1 MSQRQVLQGKARGAR
16 RPDGLAA
23 GAAGAP
29 GRPAPPCFSSAVFEQ
44 YQKARTQFVQMVAE
58 LATRPQNIETLQN
71 AGVMSLLRPLLL
83 DVVPTI
89 QQTAALA
96 LGRLANYNDDLAEAV
111 VKGDILPQLV
121 YSLAEQNR
129 FYKKAAAFVLRAVG
143 KHSPQLAQAIVD
155 CGALDTLVI
164 CLEDFDPGV
173 KEAAAW
179 ALGYIGR
186 HNAELS
192 QAVVDAGAV
201 PLLVLCIQEPEI
213 ALKRIAASA
222 LSDISKHSPELAQTV
237 VDAGAIAHLAQ
248 MILNPDSKLKRQV
261 LSALSQIAKHSVDL
275 AEMVVEA
282 EIFPVVLTCLKDK
295 DEYVKKNASTLIRE
309 IAKHTPELSQL
320 IVNAGGVAAVIDC
333 IGSCKGNIRLP
344 GIMMLGYVA
353 AHSENLAMAVIISK
367 GVPQLSVCLSE
378 EPEDHIKAAAA
389 WALGQIGRHTPEHAR
404 AVAVTNTLPV
414 LLSLY
419 MSTESSE
426 DLQVKS
432 KKAIKNILQ
441 KCTYLPALEPF
452 LYDAPPNILKH
463 VVGQF
468 SKVLPH
474 DSKAR
479 RLFVTSGGLKKV
491 QEIKAEPGSL
501 LQEYINSINNCY
513 PEEIVSKFFLEVE
526 FIYFCEVHECC
537 LTKRVPMSCSVHPAG
552 LFQKHLESCGKTTSR
567 KVLPSSERKNAFCYS
582 CHYRNG
588 LCVRFS
594 PQVTF
599 YKVNAIFP
607 LKTGV
612 FLVVYWCQGS
622 PALGAARRGLAQPWS
637 NVWCRH
643 LWAWVPE
650 ALYPQDGAGSLGA
663 RSFIGNTPCDDKFLF
678 LQLTVLEQR
687 LVERPRAHVDRD
699 EDEEDQQ

>member
-1 MSQRQVLQGKARGAR
+1 MSQRQCSSSTRKPGPSSCRWWR
-16 RPDGLAA
+16 SWRPDPKTSRL
-23 GAAGAP
+23 
-29 GRPAPPCFSSAVFEQ
+29 C
-44 YQKARTQFVQMVAE
+44 K
-58 LATRPQNIETLQN
+58 TR
-71 AGVMSLLRPLLL
+71 
-83 DVVPTI
+83 
-89 QQTAALA
+89 
-96 LGRLANYNDDLAEAV
+96 
-111 VKGDILPQLV
+111 
-121 YSLAEQNR
+121 R

-179 ALGYIGR
+179 ALGYIAR

-213 ALKRIAASA
+213 ALKRIAAST

-248 MILNPDSKLKRQV
+248 MILSPDAKLKRQI

-295 DEYVKKNASTLIRE
+295 DDYVKKNASTLIRE
-309 IAKHTPELSQL
+309 IAKHTPELAQL
-320 IVNAGGVAAVIDC
+320 IVNSGGVAAVIDC
-333 IGSCKGNIRLP
+333 VGSCKGNIRLP

-419 MSTESSE
+419 MSPESSE

-432 KKAIKNILQ
+432 KKAIKSILQ

-501 LQEYINSINNCY
+501 LQEYINSINSCY
-513 PEEIVSKFFLEVE
+513 PEEIVRYYSPGYSETL
-526 FIYFCEVHECC
+526 
-537 LTKRVPMSCSVHPAG
+537 LQRVDSY
-552 LFQKHLESCGKTTSR
+552 Q
-567 KVLPSSERKNAFCYS
+567 
-582 CHYRNG
+582 
-588 LCVRFS
+588 
-594 PQVTF
+594 
-599 YKVNAIFP
+599 P
-607 LKTGV
+607 LI
-612 FLVVYWCQGS
+612 
-622 PALGAARRGLAQPWS
+622 
-637 NVWCRH
+637 N
-643 LWAWVPE
+643 
-650 ALYPQDGAGSLGA
+650 
-663 RSFIGNTPCDDKFLF
+663 
-678 LQLTVLEQR
+678 
-687 LVERPRAHVDRD
+687 
-699 EDEEDQQ
+699 

>member
-1 MSQRQVLQGKARGAR
+1 MSQRQVLQ
-16 RPDGLAA
+16 
-23 GAAGAP
+23 
-29 GRPAPPCFSSAVFEQ
+29 VFEQ

-179 ALGYIGR
+179 ALGYIAR

-213 ALKRIAASA
+213 ALKRIAAST

-248 MILNPDSKLKRQV
+248 MILSPDAKLKRQI

-295 DEYVKKNASTLIRE
+295 DDYVKKNASTLIRE
-309 IAKHTPELSQL
+309 IAKHTPE
-320 IVNAGGVAAVIDC
+320 
-333 IGSCKGNIRLP
+333 
-344 GIMMLGYVA
+344 
-353 AHSENLAMAVIISK
+353 

-419 MSTESSE
+419 MSPESSE

-432 KKAIKNILQ
+432 KKAIKSILQ

-513 PEEIVSKFFLEVE
+513 PEEIVRYYSPGYSETL
-526 FIYFCEVHECC
+526 
-537 LTKRVPMSCSVHPAG
+537 LQRVDSY
-552 LFQKHLESCGKTTSR
+552 Q
-567 KVLPSSERKNAFCYS
+567 
-582 CHYRNG
+582 
-588 LCVRFS
+588 
-594 PQVTF
+594 
-599 YKVNAIFP
+599 P
-607 LKTGV
+607 LI
-612 FLVVYWCQGS
+612 
-622 PALGAARRGLAQPWS
+622 
-637 NVWCRH
+637 N
-643 LWAWVPE
+643 
-650 ALYPQDGAGSLGA
+650 
-663 RSFIGNTPCDDKFLF
+663 
-678 LQLTVLEQR
+678 
-687 LVERPRAHVDRD
+687 
-699 EDEEDQQ
+699 

>member
-1 MSQRQVLQGKARGAR
+1 MSQKHVLQ
-16 RPDGLAA
+16 
-23 GAAGAP
+23 
-29 GRPAPPCFSSAVFEQ
+29 VFEQ
-44 YQKARTQFVQMVAE
+44 YQKARTQFVQTVAE
-58 LATRPQNIETLQN
+58 LATRPKNIETLQN

-89 QQTAALA
+89 QQTAVLA

-173 KEAAAW
+173 KEAVAW
-179 ALGYIGR
+179 ALGNIAR

-201 PLLVLCIQEPEI
+201 PLLILCIQEPEI
-213 ALKRIAASA
+213 ALKRIAASV
-222 LSDISKHSPELAQTV
+222 LSDISEHSPELAQTV
-237 VDAGAIAHLAQ
+237 VDAGAIAHLAR
-248 MILNPDSKLKRQV
+248 MILNPNAKLKRQV

-309 IAKHTPELSQL
+309 IAKHTPE
-320 IVNAGGVAAVIDC
+320 
-333 IGSCKGNIRLP
+333 
-344 GIMMLGYVA
+344 
-353 AHSENLAMAVIISK
+353 
-367 GVPQLSVCLSE
+367 GVPQLSICLSE
-378 EPEDHIKAAAA
+378 EPEDHIKAATA

-419 MSTESSE
+419 MSAESSE

-452 LYDAPPNILKH
+452 LYDAPPNILKY

-513 PEEIVSKFFLEVE
+513 PEEIVRYYSPGYSDTL
-526 FIYFCEVHECC
+526 
-537 LTKRVPMSCSVHPAG
+537 LQRVDS
-552 LFQKHLESCGKTTSR
+552 
-567 KVLPSSERKNAFCYS
+567 Y
-582 CHYRNG
+582 
-588 LCVRFS
+588 
-594 PQVTF
+594 
-599 YKVNAIFP
+599 
-607 LKTGV
+607 
-612 FLVVYWCQGS
+612 
-622 PALGAARRGLAQPWS
+622 QPII
-637 NVWCRH
+637 N
-643 LWAWVPE
+643 
-650 ALYPQDGAGSLGA
+650 
-663 RSFIGNTPCDDKFLF
+663 
-678 LQLTVLEQR
+678 
-687 LVERPRAHVDRD
+687 
-699 EDEEDQQ
+699 

>member
-1 MSQRQVLQGKARGAR
+1 MLNTGAAMTHTEKWHHRPGANKTTFGFPQVRHRLHHHPGVTAHQIAAETTLHKMQPTAQPKVLFTEEPISAQEALLHGLLSRVVPEEQLEEETMRLKEEKDRLLEPSCGVIGVFGQGRLLQASPGQRSQVAPRCGQRRASGTMSQRQVLQ
-16 RPDGLAA
+16 
-23 GAAGAP
+23 
-29 GRPAPPCFSSAVFEQ
+29 VFEQ

-129 FYKKAAAFVLRAVG
+129 FYKKAAAFVLRAVA

-173 KEAAAW
+173 KESAAW
-179 ALGYIGR
+179 ALGYIAR
-186 HNAELS
+186 HNAGYSKSVRAISYETVTS
-192 QAVVDAGAV
+192 CGGCGAV

-213 ALKRIAASA
+213 ALKRIAASD

-248 MILNPDSKLKRQV
+248 MILNPDAKLKRQV

-367 GVPQLSVCLSE
+367 
-378 EPEDHIKAAAA
+378 
-389 WALGQIGRHTPEHAR
+389 
-404 AVAVTNTLPV
+404 
-414 LLSLY
+414 
-419 MSTESSE
+419 
-426 DLQVKS
+426 
-432 KKAIKNILQ
+432 
-441 KCTYLPALEPF
+441 
-452 LYDAPPNILKH
+452 
-463 VVGQF
+463 
-468 SKVLPH
+468 VLPH

-513 PEEIVSKFFLEVE
+513 PEEIVRPDSSSK
-526 FIYFCEVHECC
+526 
-537 LTKRVPMSCSVHPAG
+537 P
-552 LFQKHLESCGKTTSR
+552 TSR
-567 KVLPSSERKNAFCYS
+567 SVYP
-582 CHYRNG
+582 
-588 LCVRFS
+588 
-594 PQVTF
+594 
-599 YKVNAIFP
+599 
-607 LKTGV
+607 
-612 FLVVYWCQGS
+612 LVVSAYHS
-622 PALGAARRGLAQPWS
+622 KRLS
-637 NVWCRH
+637 
-643 LWAWVPE
+643 
-650 ALYPQDGAGSLGA
+650 SLGKSLA
-663 RSFIGNTPCDDKFLF
+663 YYALIG
-678 LQLTVLEQR
+678 
-687 LVERPRAHVDRD
+687 
-699 EDEEDQQ
+699 

>member
-1 MSQRQVLQGKARGAR
+1 MSQRQVLQ
-16 RPDGLAA
+16 
-23 GAAGAP
+23 
-29 GRPAPPCFSSAVFEQ
+29 VFEQ

-173 KEAAAW
+173 KEAAVW
-179 ALGYIGR
+179 ALGYIAR

-237 VDAGAIAHLAQ
+237 VDTGAIAHLAQ

-261 LSALSQIAKHSVDL
+261 LSALSQVAKHSVDL

-295 DEYVKKNASTLIRE
+295 DEYVKKNACTLIRE
-309 IAKHTPELSQL
+309 IAKHTPE
-320 IVNAGGVAAVIDC
+320 
-333 IGSCKGNIRLP
+333 
-344 GIMMLGYVA
+344 
-353 AHSENLAMAVIISK
+353 

-404 AVAVTNTLPV
+404 AVSVTNTLPV

-419 MSTESSE
+419 MSVESSE
-426 DLQVKS
+426 DLQIKS

-463 VVGQF
+463 VIGQF

-501 LQEYINSINNCY
+501 LQEYINSVNNCY
-513 PEEIVSKFFLEVE
+513 PEEIV
-526 FIYFCEVHECC
+526 
-537 LTKRVPMSCSVHPAG
+537 
-552 LFQKHLESCGKTTSR
+552 
-567 KVLPSSERKNAFCYS
+567 
-582 CHYRNG
+582 
-588 LCVRFS
+588 
-594 PQVTF
+594 
-599 YKVNAIFP
+599 
-607 LKTGV
+607 
-612 FLVVYWCQGS
+612 
-622 PALGAARRGLAQPWS
+622 
-637 NVWCRH
+637 
-643 LWAWVPE
+643 
-650 ALYPQDGAGSLGA
+650 
-663 RSFIGNTPCDDKFLF
+663 
-678 LQLTVLEQR
+678 
-687 LVERPRAHVDRD
+687 
-699 EDEEDQQ
+699 

>member
-1 MSQRQVLQGKARGAR
+1 MSQRQVVQ
-16 RPDGLAA
+16 
-23 GAAGAP
+23 
-29 GRPAPPCFSSAVFEQ
+29 VFEQ

-121 YSLAEQNR
+121 YSLAEQNGDMQSR
-129 FYKKAAAFVLRAVG
+129 HHEHPEERPQKVLVLQADLQLHRVHKLPVLVLVSVQDFPHCLVQGVAGDFAAHVVSHCKSR
-143 KHSPQLAQAIVD
+143 K
-155 CGALDTLVI
+155 
-164 CLEDFDPGV
+164 
-173 KEAAAW
+173 
-179 ALGYIGR
+179 R
-186 HNAELS
+186 ELS

-248 MILNPDSKLKRQV
+248 MILNPDAKLKRQV
-261 LSALSQIAKHSVDL
+261 LSALSQVAKHSVDL

-295 DEYVKKNASTLIRE
+295 DEYVKKNACTLIRE

-320 IVNAGGVAAVIDC
+320 IVNTGGVAAVIDC

-367 GVPQLSVCLSE
+367 GVAQLSICLSE
-378 EPEDHIKAAAA
+378 ETEDHIKAAAA

-426 DLQVKS
+426 DLQEKS
-432 KKAIKNILQ
+432 KKAIKTILQ

-513 PEEIVSKFFLEVE
+513 PEEIVRYYSHGYSDTLLQRVDS
-526 FIYFCEVHECC
+526 YQP
-537 LTKRVPMSCSVHPAG
+537 LT
-552 LFQKHLESCGKTTSR
+552 
-567 KVLPSSERKNAFCYS
+567 N
-582 CHYRNG
+582 
-588 LCVRFS
+588 
-594 PQVTF
+594 
-599 YKVNAIFP
+599 
-607 LKTGV
+607 
-612 FLVVYWCQGS
+612 
-622 PALGAARRGLAQPWS
+622 
-637 NVWCRH
+637 
-643 LWAWVPE
+643 
-650 ALYPQDGAGSLGA
+650 
-663 RSFIGNTPCDDKFLF
+663 
-678 LQLTVLEQR
+678 
-687 LVERPRAHVDRD
+687 
-699 EDEEDQQ
+699 